1 MSCQSRSGRLH
12 FHGNDTTTM
21 RLRCFYHADI
31 HSCKCIYIYLYTL
44 IPDRCLFEHNPT
56 QPADMICWPQ
66 HHLLVRN
73 PAVHM
78 LDLAYSLTLSV
89 DEASEV
95 WNPDFSSRILQQV
108 KVLPVVR
115 LQGNPGP

>member
-1 MSCQSRSGRLH
+1 
-12 FHGNDTTTM
+12 
-21 RLRCFYHADI
+21 
-31 HSCKCIYIYLYTL
+31 
-44 IPDRCLFEHNPT
+44 
-56 QPADMICWPQ
+56 MICWPQ

-73 PAVHM
+73 PTVHM